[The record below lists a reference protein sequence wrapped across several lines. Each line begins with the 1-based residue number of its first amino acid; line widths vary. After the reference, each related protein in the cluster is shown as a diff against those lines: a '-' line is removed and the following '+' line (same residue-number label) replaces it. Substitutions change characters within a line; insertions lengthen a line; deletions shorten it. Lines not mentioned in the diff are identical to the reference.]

1 MARDR
6 PGFFTEAI
14 LVWLTTVVCIVATI
28 ALDMGLNLT
37 DAEAALV
44 GIVLSAFVVFLFLLS
59 YYRLVLGQSLLSGR
73 DDPIGA
79 LR

>member
-6 PGFFTEAI
+6 PGFLTEAV

-44 GIVLSAFVVFLFLLS
+44 GIVLSAFVVFVFLLG
-59 YYRLVLGQSLLSGR
+59 YYRLVLGQSLLSGH